1 MITTIIFDYGNV
13 ISLTNTGD
21 CSAQMQK
28 MTGVP
33 AAVFQSVYDR
43 FRFEFDRGTINGA
56 EMYKQLLIDDGYT
69 EVAQDTELM
78 KKIALLD
85 LESWKDFH
93 KDVTKWALDIKKQ
106 GYKLGIL
113 SNMPYEF
120 LDLYEKSI
128 PLFTKAD
135 YACFS
140 CRVKLIKPEKE
151 IYYNCLNGLHS
162 KPEECVFFDDL
173 QENIDAANEIGI
185 NGFVWTG
192 LEQAK
197 KDWDSIIKKQL

>member
-21 CSAQMQK
+21 CSSQMEK

-33 AAVFQSVYDR
+33 AAVFRSVYER

-56 EMYKQLLIDDGYT
+56 EMYRQLLMEDGYT
-69 EVAQDTELM
+69 EVAKNTDLM
-78 KKIALLD
+78 KKIARLD

-93 KDVTKWALDIKKQ
+93 QDVTKWGLDLKKQ

-120 LDLYEKSI
+120 LDSYEKKI
-128 PLFTKAD
+128 PLFNHAD

-140 CRVKLIKPEKE
+140 CRVKLIKPEPA
-151 IYYNCLNGLHS
+151 IYENCLKGLHS
-162 KPEECVFFDDL
+162 KPEESVFFDDI
-173 QENIDAANEIGI
+173 QENIDQANKMGI
-185 NGFVWTG
+185 NGFVWTDLTQG
-192 LEQAK
+192 K
-197 KDWDSIIKKQL
+197 KDWEKLTK